1 MSLTDI
7 TIDHLWSS
15 LKDDAIVQACTA
27 EHNPQARVF
36 ILEIVGVRCKAKN

>member
-7 TIDHLWSS
+7 AIDHLWSS

-27 EHNPQARVF
+27 KNNPKARVF
-36 ILEIVGVRCKAKN
+36 ILEIAGVRCKAKN